1 MKKIILFLLVL
12 SLSVGF
18 FAGCGATPVE
28 TVSTTAATTTAAT
41 EEPDVYVSSTIIQ
54 NGASD
59 YVIVH
64 DGKSESNQVATDV
77 KNAIMQAYGVNLPI
91 KTASTQEPG
100 GCEIVIGTCR
110 DRGVALDK
118 KLRSDL
124 DFGMKVAQDQ
134 LVLCAKDTVSYQY
147 LVQYL
152 KKEVFIADEKKELV
166 LTSDDNM
173 IYSAS
178 ELMDTNYIDYITEDS
193 GFFAFKK
200 VFNAKLFENE
210 NTQLPYQ
217 LYVPFNYS
225 ADKSYPLILNL
236 HGAGLRGVDNQ
247 RQLNFLDTMMKD
259 PSLELD
265 EAIIVMP
272 QCPED
277 GAWVD
282 TNWNN
287 GSYSIDTVTE
297 SPEMAAVIQL
307 IGQLQEIYPV
317 DSSRIY
323 SVGFSMGGYGTW
335 DILMR
340 HSDLFCA
347 GIPMCGAGDPSQAE
361 TLAQIPI
368 WAVHGAKDPT
378 VPVTGSRDMVEAI
391 QAVGGDKIRYTE
403 LPDAVHDVWN
413 YTYSNTE
420 IFTWLLSQKK
430 G

>member
-1 MKKIILFLLVL
+1 MKKIISLFLAL
-12 SLSVGF
+12 SLSIGF
-18 FAGCGATPVE
+18 FAGCGATPTE
-28 TVSTTAATTTAAT
+28 TVSTTVATTTAAT
-41 EEPDVYVSSTIIQ
+41 EEPDVYVTSTIIQ

-64 DGKSESNQVATDV
+64 DGKSESTQVANDV
-77 KNAIMQAYGVNLPI
+77 KSAIIQAYGVTLQI
-91 KTASTQEPG
+91 KTAAEKEPG

-178 ELMDTNYIDYITEDS
+178 ELMDTNYIDYITDGS
-193 GFFAFKK
+193 NFFAFKK
-200 VFNAKLFENE
+200 VFNAKIFQNE

-247 RQLNFLDTMMKD
+247 RQLGFLDTMMKD
-259 PSLELD
+259 PTLELD

-272 QCPED
+272 QCPETD
-277 GAWVD
+277 QWVD
-282 TNWNN
+282 TNWSL
-287 GSYSIDTVTE
+287 GSYSTANLPE
-297 SPEMAAVIQL
+297 SNELAAVVEL
-307 IGQLQEIYPV
+307 IGQLQETYPV
-317 DSSRIY
+317 DASRIY
-323 SVGFSMGGYGTW
+323 VCGFSMGGYGTW
-335 DILMR
+335 DILAR

-347 GIPMCGAGDPSQAE
+347 GIPMCGAGDPSQAQI
-361 TLAQIPI
+361 LAQIPI

-378 VPVTGSRDMVEAI
+378 VPVTGSRDMAEAI
-391 QAVGGDKIRYTE
+391 KSAGGDKFHYTE
-403 LPDAVHDVWN
+403 LPDAEHDVWN

>member
-1 MKKIILFLLVL
+1 MKKTLAFLLAL
-12 SLSVGF
+12 SCSISF
-18 FAGCGATPVE
+18 FAGCAAKPAE
-28 TVSTTAATTTAAT
+28 TVPATAATTTAAT
-41 EEPDVYVSSTIIQ
+41 EEPDVFVTSTIIS
-54 NGASD
+54 NGASS

-64 DGKSESNQVATDV
+64 GGTSESAQVANDV
-77 KNAIMQAYGVNLPI
+77 KNAIMQAYGVTLEI
-91 KTASTQEPG
+91 KTAAEKEPG

-110 DRGVALDK
+110 DRGVAFDR

-134 LVLCAKDTVSYQY
+134 LLLCAKDTVSYQY

-152 KKEVFIADEKKELV
+152 KREVFVADEEKELV
-166 LTSDDNM
+166 LTSDSNI

-178 ELMDTNYIDYITEDS
+178 DLMDTNYIDYLLENN

-200 VFNAKLFENE
+200 VFNAKIFRNE

-236 HGAGLRGVDNQ
+236 HGAGLRGTDNQ
-247 RQLNFLDTMMKD
+247 RQLGFLDAMMKD
-259 PSLELD
+259 PTLALD

-272 QCPED
+272 QCPETD
-277 GAWVD
+277 QWVD
-282 TNWNN
+282 TNWSL
-287 GSYSIDTVTE
+287 GSYSTASVPE
-297 SPEMAAVIQL
+297 SNELAAVVEL
-307 IGQLQEIYPV
+307 IGQLQETFPV
-317 DSSRIY
+317 DASRIY
-323 SVGFSMGGYGTW
+323 VCGFSMGGYGTW
-335 DILMR
+335 DMLAR

-347 GIPMCGAGDPSQAE
+347 GIPMCGAGDPSQAQ

-378 VPVTGSRDMVEAI
+378 VPVSGSRDMAEAI
-391 QAVGGDKIRYTE
+391 EAVGGDKFHYTE
-403 LPDAVHDVWN
+403 LPDAEHNVWD
-413 YTYSNTE
+413 YTYANRE
-420 IFTWLLSQKK
+420 IFQWLLSQKK